1 MENNTTRKN
10 EINSGMHLAAD
21 LPDIM
26 PDQADERIK
35 PVYED
40 IQRTLRV
47 PIVNLIFRTLANYPD
62 YFEDLWKQLSP
73 TLRTEAFEREADAL
87 RREALLEPV
96 PDVSGMDVE
105 KLEDVD
111 KLRAFNDTIHYVL
124 PKLLIITT
132 AFEASTFGSDRESGG
147 DNHEPNASAEIPLGA
162 ADGTTKVQMVNPD
175 KASDRVQRLFKAIKE
190 RHGHPLVSSYFRG
203 LGNWPEFLE
212 QTWSRLQPIIGT
224 TEYEERKQ
232 KLITHSETTTRKL
245 AFPKLKQTM
254 LKNEQSTEARAILA
268 AFRLK
273 FIPEMLL
280 DAALI
285 KAMLDGPE
293 EARSSRFS
301 VAGEQDAGK

>member
-1 MENNTTRKN
+1 MDNNIDSNN
-10 EINSGMHLAAD
+10 EIERGMQLAAT

-26 PDQADERIK
+26 PDQADEKIK

-62 YFEDLWKQLSP
+62 YLVSLWEQLSP
-73 TLRTEAFEREADAL
+73 TLHTRAFEQAADSL
-87 RREALLEPV
+87 RSEALLKPV
-96 PDVSGMDVE
+96 PEVPKKD
-105 KLEDVD
+105 LESTDNID

-124 PKLLIITT
+124 PKLLLVTT
-132 AFEASTFGSDRESGG
+132 AFEFSTFGLDAGSGG
-147 DNHEPNASAEIPLGA
+147 NDAGSNSSATIPQGA
-162 ADGTTKVQMVNPD
+162 AEGTTKVQMVDPD
-175 KASDRVQRLFKAIKE
+175 KASDQVQRLFKAIKE

-203 LGNWPEFLE
+203 LGNWPDFLE
-212 QTWSRLQPIIGT
+212 QTWHQLQPIVGT
-224 TEYEERKQ
+224 KAYEERKH
-232 KLITHSETTTRKL
+232 KLVAQAESSTQQL

-254 LKNEQSTEARAILA
+254 LNENQSAEARAILA

-285 KAMLDGPE
+285 KAMLDGVE
-293 EARSSRFS
+293 EATSSRFS
-301 VAGEQDAGK
+301 VA

>member
-1 MENNTTRKN
+1 MR
-10 EINSGMHLAAD
+10 LAAD

-35 PVYED
+35 PIYED

-62 YFEDLWKQLSP
+62 YFENLWKQLSP
-73 TLRTEAFEREADAL
+73 KLRTETFEKAADSL
-87 RREALLEPV
+87 RREALLKPV
-96 PDVSGMDVE
+96 PDVSGLYLD
-105 KLEDVD
+105 KLDDLD

-132 AFEASTFGSDRESGG
+132 AFEESTFGLDKESGNNPVS
-147 DNHEPNASAEIPLGA
+147 DASKEIPLGA
-162 ADGTTKVQMVNPD
+162 AAGTTKVKMVDPD
-175 KASDRVQRLFKAIKE
+175 KASDRVQGLFDSIKE

-203 LGNWPEFLE
+203 LGNWPDFLE
-212 QTWSRLQPIIGT
+212 QAWHRLKPIVGT
-224 TEYEERKQ
+224 TDYEDSKQ
-232 KLITHSETTTRKL
+232 QLIGRSETTAREMG
-245 AFPKLKQTM
+245 FPKLKQTM
-254 LKNEQSTEARAILA
+254 LNEKQSGEVRAILA

-293 EARSSRFS
+293 EATTSRFS
-301 VAGEQDAGK
+301 VAGE